1 MPQHFVAPPQWGW
14 YIVWYFFLG
23 GLAGGAYALGTVLR
37 LLRDPR
43 DEPVARIAF
52 SLSFL
57 AMAICPALLT
67 LDLGQPMQQRGA
79 DRHRQ
84 EAERECD
91 LPRAADARPRAADA
105 LLA

>member
-23 GLAGGAYALGTVLR
+23 GLSGGAYALGTVLR

-57 AMAICPALLT
+57 AMVVCAVLLT
-67 LDLGQPMQQRGA
+67 VDLGEAMRVWVIIAQPHGSEYELNDGNA
-79 DRHRQ
+79 VV
-84 EAERECD
+84 AVG
-91 LPRAADARPRAADA
+91 
-105 LLA
+105 